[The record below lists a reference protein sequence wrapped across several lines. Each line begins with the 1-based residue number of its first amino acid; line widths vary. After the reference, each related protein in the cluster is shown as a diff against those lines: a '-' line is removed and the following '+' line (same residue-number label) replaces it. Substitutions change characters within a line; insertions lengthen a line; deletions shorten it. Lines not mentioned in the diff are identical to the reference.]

1 MVLMLSMAVLPPFV
15 GFWAKWSVLREAVDA
30 GMTWLAVVAVL
41 LSVVGLYY
49 YLRVVR
55 LMYIEEPCDAAPVA
69 DLKVVVSTNA
79 PAILPLGVYPGA
91 LLRLCQAV
99 IEP

>member
-1 MVLMLSMAVLPPFV
+1 MCKEESLDFD
-15 GFWAKWSVLREAVDA
+15 RC
-30 GMTWLAVVAVL
+30 
-41 LSVVGLYY
+41 
-49 YLRVVR
+49 R
-55 LMYIEEPCDAAPVA
+55 IEEPCDAVPVA